1 MELKDKWGLH
11 VENEKEIKEMGK
23 KKKKGSIT
31 YQAAPMQI
39 PNHTTT
45 IMGVNN
51 GTEIVSRNHALQQ
64 AEGLLTL
71 FIYELQ
77 SVCQNCLFQSCNSPL
92 KLFITDQV
100 TTSILTIKLP
110 FVSFHGTERLIV

>member
-11 VENEKEIKEMGK
+11 VENEKEIKEMG
-23 KKKKGSIT
+23 KKKGSIT